1 MSKNYRTLENQRVSY
16 LAKEAYLQSCYTQVS
31 PMDFYEDLFPAEC
44 LQDRD
49 VKGDGKCCA
58 IFRFVPD
65 ISTYKKLKAR
75 ITGEVYDD
83 FNSDYT
89 SLYSALKDSV
99 NKDLVTP
106 DTVKGF
112 GLLPEKDVKK
122 LKERLDDLDQK
133 FHADAYHIPGQA
145 YKLTYTTKDGEV
157 KEAKFDQRVM
167 SDFVD
172 LHEAI
177 GKATA
182 YMAPITYFGAKA
194 NSENARWLHAITIDL
209 DGVGISQLKTLIAYI
224 QNDLIP
230 TPTYLV
236 NSGHGI
242 HLYYFLE
249 EPIFLQKE
257 SQQIITN
264 LKNALAEIIWVKR
277 TSVISDHRDF
287 QGCTQMYRVVGSMSK
302 LGTGYPATAYLTGKP
317 VTVEYLNDYLLKENR
332 VSTEELN
339 KPVQKSG
346 HDLKYWKK
354 NNPDW
359 YRRVV
364 KKRFTDKDRQLANEY
379 VEYDADGNQLKR
391 NKKTKRGRF
400 PWLYESFKPRMLQS
414 ARVGNRYFCMCVLFA
429 DACQCGIPYKDV
441 QDYARSLLDE
451 FNVGITNEKDL
462 FTLQDIEHASAKYD
476 SKYIKFMR
484 LDNIEKMTGITFPRN
499 KRNGNEQT
507 VHCAM
512 MRATKGVKVNM
523 GLAKDTRFGA
533 EGGNDP
539 TLGGR
544 PTAEKT
550 IRAYL
555 QDHPDAKK
563 VEVIR
568 ETGLSKPTVYKWY
581 DKIKAEGK

>member
-1 MSKNYRTLENQRVSY
+1 MAKDYGALESQRASY
-16 LAKEAYLQSCYTQVS
+16 MAKEEYLQSCYTQVS
-31 PMDFYEDLFPAEC
+31 PMDFYKNLFPAEC
-44 LQDRD
+44 LQDRGAE
-49 VKGDGKCCA
+49 GDGKCCA

-75 ITGEVYDD
+75 IRGDLQAEAFSDTNELAKRFAKLFDAIPAEDTAELDRRYD
-83 FNSDYT
+83 
-89 SLYSALKDSV
+89 
-99 NKDLVTP
+99 
-106 DTVKGF
+106 
-112 GLLPEKDVKK
+112 E
-122 LKERLDDLDQK
+122 LDRK
-133 FHADAYHIPGQA
+133 FHAGKYRVPGQA
-145 YKLTYTTKDGEV
+145 YKLTYKTKNGEV

-224 QNDLIP
+224 QNDMIP

-249 EPIFLQKE
+249 EPVALYP
-257 SQQIITN
+257 SVQQAITN
-264 LKNALAEIIWVKR
+264 FKNSLAELIWVKR
-277 TSVISDHRDF
+277 TSTITDHRDF
-287 QGCTQMYRVVGSMSK
+287 QGCVQMYRVVGSMSK

-317 VTVEYLNDYLLKENR
+317 VTVEYLNDYLLEEEKIKPLE
-332 VSTEELN
+332 SYKPISKTGHTAEYWKELN
-339 KPVQKSG
+339 PK
-346 HDLKYWKK
+346 
-354 NNPDW
+354 W
-359 YRRVV
+359 YRRVIE
-364 KKRFTDKDRQLANEY
+364 KNFIDEDRRLASFED
-379 VEYDADGNQLKR
+379 EYDINGNKLNKD
-391 NKKTKRGRF
+391 KKTKRGRF
-400 PWLYESFKPRMLQS
+400 PWLYESFKPRMLRG

-441 QDYARSLLDE
+441 QAYAISLLDV
-451 FNVGITNEKDL
+451 FNAGIEDEKEL
-462 FTLQDIEHASAKYD
+462 FTLEDIEHAASKYD
-476 SKYIKFMR
+476 SRYSHFMK
-484 LDNIEKMTGITFPRN
+484 LSNIEEMTGITFPRN
-499 KRNGNEQT
+499 KRNGREQDM
-507 VHCAM
+507 H
-512 MRATKGVKVNM
+512 TKKYLPFLRSTGDI
-523 GLAKDTRFGA
+523 KDTRFGA